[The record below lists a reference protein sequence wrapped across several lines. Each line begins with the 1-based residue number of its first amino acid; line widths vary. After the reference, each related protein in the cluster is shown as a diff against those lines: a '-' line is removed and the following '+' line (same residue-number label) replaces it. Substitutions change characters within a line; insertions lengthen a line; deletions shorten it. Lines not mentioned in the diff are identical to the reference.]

1 MFIPLENINT
11 FLFSKESIM
20 IKFHLTY
27 IMAVILTVA
36 ALSTPVSAESS
47 KPFPTAEAAI
57 LMDAS
62 TGQVLYSKNSDKR
75 MYPASITK
83 LLTALVAIELLNP
96 ADILTFSE
104 DAINSVDYNSSRIGM
119 KPGESISVN
128 DALHGLLLM
137 SANEVANGIAE
148 KAGGSIEGFVEL
160 MNERAKSLDAE
171 SSSFMNPHGLTDD
184 NHYTTAYDMALITK
198 EVIMLDYFLEIMQ
211 HSMHQI
217 QPTNKVDEIRYLA
230 QQHKM
235 LSKKSDARIYREDV
249 IAGKIGYTSKSGH
262 TLVTAARQGERTLV
276 TVIMNVDARNLYTDT
291 KQLLDYGF
299 DGFSSA
305 SLETGHLNGELSV
318 HDGSTEVGSAYWIAA
333 SSIDCLIPIG
343 QDAEDVAFD
352 IYVPDRLTENSSKG
366 DLVGSVTANLDGK
379 CLEQAASCYLQLKC
393 LH

>member
-1 MFIPLENINT
+1 
-11 FLFSKESIM
+11 M

-198 EVIMLDYFLEIMQ
+198 EVIMLDYFLEIM
-211 HSMHQI
+211 HIPCIRSS
-217 QPTNKVDEIRYLA
+217 QPT
-230 QQHKM
+230 
-235 LSKKSDARIYREDV
+235 KSMKSV
-249 IAGKIGYTSKSGH
+249 IW
-262 TLVTAARQGERTLV
+262 L
-276 TVIMNVDARNLYTDT
+276 
-291 KQLLDYGF
+291 
-299 DGFSSA
+299 
-305 SLETGHLNGELSV
+305 
-318 HDGSTEVGSAYWIAA
+318 
-333 SSIDCLIPIG
+333 SSI
-343 QDAEDVAFD
+343 
-352 IYVPDRLTENSSKG
+352 
-366 DLVGSVTANLDGK
+366 K
-379 CLEQAASCYLQLKC
+379 CSARKAMHASIAKTS
-393 LH
+393 